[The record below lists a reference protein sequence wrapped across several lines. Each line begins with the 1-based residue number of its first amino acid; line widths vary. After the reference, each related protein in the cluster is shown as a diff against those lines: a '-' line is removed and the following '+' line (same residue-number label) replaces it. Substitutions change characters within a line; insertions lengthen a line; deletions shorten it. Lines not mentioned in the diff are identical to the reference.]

1 MIPVWLLTYMC
12 KARKVKNDFNGIKV
26 ILKKDNKVMYE
37 KIFQAMSG
45 DSIVLNIDSLF
56 PEKEN
61 G

>member
-1 MIPVWLLTYMC
+1 MIPVWLLTYMR

-56 PEKEN
+56 LEKEN